1 MQLDNTRL
9 AVRER
14 SVLDTHDMSLQ
25 VLRDFFAPW
34 LGCTLLLVVPL
45 MVLNYFLI
53 GWTLS
58 PERISDN
65 PFYAL
70 RYFWAMPLM
79 IYIEAPLLS
88 IPTVAFLGPAIF
100 MQQPTIKQVIRDV
113 WRAFP
118 QIFVCQ
124 ILLRG
129 VLVAWLIPFMVDRV
143 YEDGVYWEVFFLPLV
158 AIYGAFFRAF
168 RPFISEI
175 ILLERTPL
183 FSRRETELSINKRSS
198 FLHGPSSGDL
208 LARWMGSSFLALI
221 LAWIM
226 ISSTYFMMYALFSMP
241 DYNDPFYAHLLFPLS
256 LWTVAAYSAVVRYLE
271 YLDLRIR
278 HEGWE
283 VELLMRAEALRLA
296 ARTQ

>member
-14 SVLDTHDMSLQ
+14 GVLDTHDMSLQ
-25 VLRDFFAPW
+25 VLRDFFVPW
-34 LGCTLLLVVPL
+34 LWCTLLFVIPL
-45 MVLNYFLI
+45 MGLNYFLL
-53 GWTLS
+53 GWLLNA
-58 PERISDN
+58 ERVSDN
-65 PFYAL
+65 FFYAA

-79 IYIEAPLLS
+79 VYIEAPLLS
-88 IPTVAFLGPAIF
+88 IPTVALLGPAIF
-100 MQQPTIKQVIRDV
+100 MQQPTIKQVIRDI

-118 QIFVCQ
+118 QIFICQ

-129 VLVAWLIPFMVDRV
+129 PLVAWLIPLMVDRV
-143 YEDGVYWEVFFLPLV
+143 YEEGVYWEAFLLPLV
-158 AIYGAFFRAF
+158 AIYSAFYRAF

-183 FSRRETELSINKRSS
+183 VSRRESELSINKRSN

-208 LARWMGSSFLALI
+208 LARWMGASFLGLI

-226 ISSTYFMMYALFSMP
+226 VSSTYFMMYTLFSMA
-241 DYNDPFYAHLLFPLS
+241 DPTEGFYAHILFPLS
-256 LWTVAAYSAVVRYLE
+256 LWVVAAYVAVVRYLE

-296 ARTQ
+296 GRVQ